1 MRYRLSEH
9 PDAETVD
16 TLFGE
21 AKRRS
26 ACLGLF
32 TECTVE
38 YDGRAS
44 SSLASGDRFVMYKPD
59 GTILVHTDEDRTPQN
74 WQPPGATVQITD
86 HEPLTIT
93 AIRMNPEEVITIR
106 CGEVYFASLM
116 RMNDD
121 ATLSL
126 RGSESDLRDLLF
138 DQPSLIEAGFRPRE
152 REHKTPAGPVDV
164 WGYDDDGQPVIL
176 ELKRRRSGP
185 DAVSQLRRYV
195 ESVDSDVRG
204 ILIAPS
210 LTDRAKQLLNEFDLE
225 WRTVE
230 PPEADTSP
238 HRSLDEFGSEQ

>member
-1 MRYRLSEH
+1 MRYRF
-9 PDAETVD
+9 AERPSAEVVD
-16 TLFGE
+16 DLLGE
-21 AKRRS
+21 AKRRA

-138 DQPSLIEAGFRPRE
+138 DQPSLIEDGFRPRE
-152 REHKTPAGPVDV
+152 REHETPAGPVDV
-164 WGYDDDGQPVIL
+164 WGYDADGQPVIL

-185 DAVSQLRRYV
+185 DAVSQLCRYV
-195 ESVDSDVRG
+195 ESVDGDVRG
-204 ILIAPS
+204 LLVLPS
-210 LTDRAKQLLNEFDLE
+210 LTDRAKQLLEQFELE
-225 WRTVE
+225 WRTVD
-230 PPEADTSP
+230 PPDTDSSV
-238 HRSLDEFGSEQ
+238 HSSLDEFGQE